1 MKLLLSFTFLC
12 FLAIHTKAQT
22 DHFNLIDWQTL
33 TETQINLLP
42 MFGQKPKTEKE
53 QIADKI
59 FIENLNLNQTHKDI
73 RYKSD
78 KVVEAGW
85 VNYYSGTLDTAM
97 FRFNQAWLIDSTN
110 IGPYIGFSTV
120 YTTLGDSGATSKFF
134 EFVKRNDNITSIEF
148 QKNINQNIGNF
159 RKLESQSYNVTS
171 DYKPIQYYSTGQ
183 LFIERK
189 KLVNRYS
196 YNWYHKNGSLLRQ
209 VVGGENPHDWKGVVV
224 NYHDNGVIAHKGK
237 WNNCFFNPSIWT
249 TYDREGKVSKI
260 EYWRK
265 KVFSNN
271 YVSTKTIIY
280 SQEMP
285 WNKGNYVVISESGWI
300 KTNSKTIYPDGYIQ
314 EIYNFKDPLYKYY
327 TIWKDGKISSDLIKV
342 IPDDCLISNSE
353 GNFEWFQG
361 KLYRKK

>member
-237 WNNCFFNPSIWT
+237 WNN
-249 TYDREGKVSKI
+249 
-260 EYWRK
+260 
-265 KVFSNN
+265 
-271 YVSTKTIIY
+271 
-280 SQEMP
+280 
-285 WNKGNYVVISESGWI
+285 GNYVVISESGWI